1 MDIQMPVLD
10 GYQASKKIKQINENQ
25 IIIAVTSFPVEV
37 VE

>member
-10 GYQASKKIKQINENQ
+10 GYEASKRIKQLNQNQ